1 MSPPERNHTVVFT
14 VHAAADPQVLPRVLE
29 LFALRNVVPRR
40 VLGRTVGQSADTFR
54 IDVETDA
61 LTARAADQMAE
72 RLRSMVPVEAVRARR
87 RAP

>member
-1 MSPPERNHTVVFT
+1 MSPPERNNTVIFT

-40 VLGRTVGQSADTFR
+40 VMGRTVGRSADTFR

-61 LTARAADQMAE
+61 LTAGDADHIAE
-72 RLRSMVPVEAVRARR
+72 RLRTLVPVEAVRARR
-87 RAP
+87 RAR